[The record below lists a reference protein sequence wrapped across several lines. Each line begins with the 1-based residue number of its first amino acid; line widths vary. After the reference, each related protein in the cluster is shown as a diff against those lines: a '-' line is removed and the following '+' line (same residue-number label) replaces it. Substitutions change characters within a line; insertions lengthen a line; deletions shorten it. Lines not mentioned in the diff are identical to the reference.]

1 MSATSICQNCWLTI
15 LLFSTPQTQR
25 SNSEKLR
32 DSFMRRRSLSV
43 GRSRSRSPSVSG
55 GDSDGA
61 VRAPQLL
68 SQCISILASIITED
82 CRFKVSSPRPSR
94 PPNTLQFVVLDVARF
109 LLHTH
114 RHDPRVISQ
123 IGFALLP
130 AFLTFSPEMHTLLLA
145 FFDDGVLGNML
156 ADLRSLQGTRQLSSP
171 SAGAKLRSVMGGG

>member
-1 MSATSICQNCWLTI
+1 MTGWSISIHIDTRRTHLYHSA
-15 LLFSTPQTQR
+15 PQTQR

-43 GRSRSRSPSVSG
+43 GRSRSRSPS
-55 GDSDGA
+55 GDSEGV
-61 VRAPQLL
+61 VRAPELL

-82 CRFKVSSPRPSR
+82 CRFKVASPRPSR
-94 PPNTLQFVVLDVARF
+94 PPNSLQFVVLDVARF

-130 AFLTFSPEMHTLLLA
+130 AFLTFSPEMHTRLLG
-145 FFDDGVLGNML
+145 FFDDSVLGSLL

-171 SAGAKLRSVMGGG
+171 SAGAKLRSVVGEG